1 MDYYNFPSPHS
12 SGSKKLQTKGWQWPY
27 ALKALENPSVLLLA
41 CGGGR
46 GFQVL
51 LRFPCITCCL
61 PSLSQ
66 GHPASSE
73 DTSSM
78 KLWAQPAPV
87 WHHLDQPMPYAGTLL
102 ANKVLGVKT
111 SSRLW
116 GFPFNVL
123 KTIVSPIRS
132 SERSDLFFLPH
143 PCRLWYHHWLS
154 CHGKPSL
161 MARHLMEVWK

>member
-1 MDYYNFPSPHS
+1 M
-12 SGSKKLQTKGWQWPY
+12 TICT
-27 ALKALENPSVLLLA
+27 LKAPENPSVLLLA

-87 WHHLDQPMPYAGTLL
+87 WHHLDQPMPFAGTLL

-111 SSRLW
+111 SSCLW

-132 SERSDLFFLPH
+132 SERSDLFFLPS
-143 PCRLWYHHWLS
+143 LWYVVYDTIT
-154 CHGKPSL
+154 GSL
-161 MARHLMEVWK
+161 AMENPASWPGIWWRYGNSAAI